1 MFSAHNGGVTP
12 DPPPR
17 PTGVLRASAAPWVGR
32 LAVAAAVVVAGSA
45 AVLLDAV
52 PSGVP
57 LTLVRVGVL
66 LAFALV
72 VASLAIITVR
82 WRTSVRSDGSAL
94 VVRGP
99 WGASVL
105 PFTEGLSLGRWVD
118 ERRGRPVLWAV
129 DHETLVAE
137 LGAQLDPVRVEAF
150 ALRVGVPVIDHEG
163 PPPTRERVEDD
174 DRYR

>member
-1 MFSAHNGGVTP
+1 MP
-12 DPPPR
+12 DDEPR
-17 PTGVLRASAAPWVGR
+17 ATGVLRASAAPWIGR
-32 LAVAAAVVVAGSA
+32 LSVASVLVVAGSA
-45 AVLLDAV
+45 AVLADAV
-52 PSGVP
+52 PSGIP
-57 LTLVRVGVL
+57 LTLVRIAVL
-66 LAFALV
+66 AAFALV

-129 DHETLVAE
+129 DHETPVAE
-137 LGAQLDPVRVEAF
+137 LGARLDPVRVEAF
-150 ALRVGVPVIDHEG
+150 ASRLGVPVIDHDG
-163 PPPTRERVEDD
+163 PPPSRERVEDD